1 VAGTRAAQFQPI
13 APPVREGGPNLQVY
27 VIFTDFEGTR
37 RALKAAAQLARDLET
52 RFVLLAAQVVPYPLP
67 IDDPPVST
75 EFTERVLS
83 QLVSEQETEVSVKLY
98 LCRDRKETIRSALGP
113 DSLVVLGTRSRWWP
127 SREWM
132 LARLLR
138 RDGHKVVYA
147 DIR

>member
-1 VAGTRAAQFQPI
+1 
-13 APPVREGGPNLQVY
+13 VY

-37 RALKAAAQLARDLET
+37 RALQAAAQLAHDLET

-67 IDDPPVST
+67 LDDPPVAA

-83 QLVSEQETEVSVKLY
+83 QLVSEQEAEVSVKLY

-113 DSLVVLGTRSRWWP
+113 DSLVVLGTRRRWWP
-127 SREWM
+127 GSERM

-138 RDGHKVVYA
+138 RDGHKVIYA
-147 DIR
+147 GIY